1 MKRATRAWVRKA
13 EGDWRVAQRE
23 AAAADPVRD
32 AVCFH
37 CQQCAEKY
45 LKAFLQELGLS
56 IARIHDLERL
66 LADLLPHDATL
77 KSLRP
82 RLVISHAMRSIS
94 AIPASQLQPGQC
106 ARRSNMLALF
116 DSKCAPS
123 LAYN

>member
-13 EGDWRVAQRE
+13 EGDWRVALRE

-66 LADLLPHDATL
+66 LADVLPHDATL

-82 RLVISHAMRSIS
+82 RLVILSRYAVDFRYPGFSTSARAMRAALRHADLVRLKMR
-94 AIPASQLQPGQC
+94 AILG
-106 ARRSNMLALF
+106 L
-116 DSKCAPS
+116 
-123 LAYN
+123 

>member
-82 RLVISHAMRSIS
+82 RLVILSRYAVDFRYPGFSTSTRAMRAALQHAGIVRLKMR
-94 AIPASQLQPGQC
+94 AILG
-106 ARRSNMLALF
+106 L
-116 DSKCAPS
+116 
-123 LAYN
+123 